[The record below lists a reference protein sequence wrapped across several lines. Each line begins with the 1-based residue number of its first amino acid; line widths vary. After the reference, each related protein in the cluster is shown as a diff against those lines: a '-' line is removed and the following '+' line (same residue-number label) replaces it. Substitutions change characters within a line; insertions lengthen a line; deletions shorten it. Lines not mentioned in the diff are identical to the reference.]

1 MKELIL
7 VIEDDEI
14 IRSIIFEFLELK
26 EFNVISAEDGCIG
39 AHLAQE
45 LQPDLILC
53 DINMPKLD
61 GYGVL
66 DKIRKN
72 PSTAKIPF
80 IFLTAEP
87 DSDSRERAVQ
97 LGANDYLTKPVNI
110 RKLFQAIAN
119 QLQKSHSV
127 NTLRI

>member
-1 MKELIL
+1 MKELIM

-39 AHLAQE
+39 AQLAQE
-45 LQPDLILC
+45 LRPDLILC
-53 DINMPKLD
+53 DINMPNLD

-66 DKIRKN
+66 SKIRKN
-72 PSTAKIPF
+72 PITANIPF
-80 IFLTAEP
+80 IFLTAEA
-87 DSDSRERAVQ
+87 DSDSRKRAVQ

-110 RKLFQAIAN
+110 RHLFQAIAN
-119 QLQKSHSV
+119 QLQKVHSA
-127 NTLRI
+127 

>member
-7 VIEDDEI
+7 IIEDDEI

-80 IFLTAEP
+80 IFLTAEA
-87 DSDSRERAVQ
+87 DSDNRKRAVQ

-110 RKLFQAIAN
+110 SNLLQAIAN
-119 QLQKSHSV
+119 QLQKLHSV
-127 NTLRI
+127 

>member
-1 MKELIL
+1 VKELIL

-26 EFNVISAEDGCIG
+26 QFNVISAEDGCIG
-39 AHLAQE
+39 AQLAQE
-45 LQPDLILC
+45 LQPDLIIC
-53 DINMPKLD
+53 DINMPNLD

-66 DKIRKN
+66 DKIRRN
-72 PSTAKIPF
+72 HSTAKIPF
-80 IFLTAEP
+80 IFLTAEA

-127 NTLRI
+127 

>member
-26 EFNVISAEDGCIG
+26 QFNVISAEDGCIG
-39 AHLAQE
+39 ARLAQE
-45 LQPDLILC
+45 QQPDLILC
-53 DINMPKLD
+53 DINMPNLD

-66 DKIRKN
+66 SKIRKN
-72 PSTAKIPF
+72 PITANIPF
-80 IFLTAEP
+80 IFLTAEA
-87 DSDSRERAVQ
+87 DSDSQKRAVQ

-119 QLQKSHSV
+119 QLQKVHSA
-127 NTLRI
+127 